1 MKIPPHLIARV
12 VAEALMEDLGPGD
25 MTTDSIVPAELPA
38 LAEIVTREPI
48 VVSGADLAVAA
59 FRRLDPGC
67 RVELAAEEGSR
78 IPGGGVVLHVAGR
91 ARALLSAERT
101 ALNFLGRLCGIA
113 THTRRFVE
121 ACGGRPIAI
130 ADTRK
135 TTPTLRLLEKRAVA
149 AGGGANHRMGLYDA
163 FLIKDNHVD
172 VAGGIGN
179 AVARARG
186 GSPPGTPVE
195 VEVRSLPE
203 LDEALRCGV
212 EAVLIDNMSGEQ
224 LREAVNRARGRALV
238 EVSGGVRL
246 EAVPVIA
253 SLGVERISVGA
264 LTHSAPAA
272 DLTMRIKT

>member
-1 MKIPPHLIARV
+1 MRIPPHLISRV
-12 VAEALMEDLGPGD
+12 AAEALMEDLGPGD
-25 MTTDSIVPAELPA
+25 VTTESIVPADLRGM
-38 LAEIVTREPI
+38 AEIVTREP
-48 VVSGADLAVAA
+48 VVASGADVAVAA
-59 FRRLDPGC
+59 FVRLDPGC
-67 RVELAAEEGSR
+67 RVEMAAEEGAR
-78 IPGGGVVLHVAGR
+78 IASGGDLLRVAGR
-91 ARALLSAERT
+91 ARALLSGERT

-113 THTRRFVE
+113 TYTSRFVE
-121 ACGGRPIAI
+121 ACNGRRIEI

-172 VAGGIGN
+172 VAGGIAN
-179 AVARARG
+179 AIARARA

-195 VEVRSLPE
+195 VEVRSLSE
-203 LDEALRCGV
+203 LDEALECGA

-224 LREAVNRARGRALV
+224 LREAVGRVRGRALV

-246 EAVPVIA
+246 EAVPMIA
-253 SLGVERISVGA
+253 ALGVERISIGA
-264 LTHSAPAA
+264 ITHSVPAA